1 MAPAMAG
8 PSKIKVK
15 NPVVE
20 LDGDEMTRIIWSFIK
35 EQLILPY
42 LDVDLSYFD
51 LGIESRDATEDQITV
66 DAANA
71 IKQYGVGV
79 KCATIT
85 PDEARVE
92 EFGLKEMYRS
102 PNGTIRNILGGVIFR
117 EPIVIS
123 NVPRLVPGWT
133 KPIVIGRHAFG
144 DQYRA
149 TDMVVPGE
157 GTLTLT
163 YTPKDGSEP
172 IELDVYDFPE
182 RRHRDGD
189 VQPRRLDPRL
199 RPRLAALR
207 PRTAATRSTC
217 RPRTRSSSATTAA
230 SRTSSPRSTRPSS
243 RPTSRPPGITYEHRL
258 IDDMVAAALK
268 WEGGYVW
275 ACKNYD
281 GDVQSDT
288 VAQGFG
294 SLGLM
299 TSVLMSADG
308 KTVEAEAAHG
318 TVTRH
323 YRQHQQGKPTSTNP
337 IASIFAWTRG
347 LAARGRMDGT
357 PEVSRVRR
365 DARAG
370 LHRDGRERQDDQRP
384 GAARRRR
391 AGVPDHPGVPRLDRR
406 EPAARNGLAV
416 PNPPRLRGDDFVSTP
431 VKVTVTGAA
440 GQIGYALLFRIA
452 SGQMLGPDTPVEL
465 SLLEIPAADRGGRG
479 HGDGARRLRLPAAA
493 AGSTSPTTPSRPST
507 APTSACWSAPA
518 RAARAWSAPT
528 CSRPTAASSSRRA
541 KRSTPAPPTT
551 SRCWWSA
558 TRPTPTA

>member
-1 MAPAMAG
+1 MA
-8 PSKIKVK
+8 KIKVH

-20 LDGDEMTRIIWSFIK
+20 LDGDEMTHIIWSHIK

-42 LDVDLSYFD
+42 LDVDLKYYD
-51 LGIESRDATEDQITV
+51 LGIESRDATGDAITV
-66 DAANA
+66 EAANA

-149 TDMVVPGE
+149 TDMVIPGA
-157 GTLTLT
+157 GSLTLT
-163 YTPKDGSEP
+163 FTPKDGSEP
-172 IELDVYDFPE
+172 IELDVYDFPGGGIAMAMYNLDDSI
-182 RRHRDGD
+182 RDFARASMRYG
-189 VQPRRLDPRL
+189 LDRGYPVYLSTKNTILKRYDG
-199 RPRLAALR
+199 RFKDIFAEVYEDEFKGEFE
-207 PRTAATRSTC
+207 TA
-217 RPRTRSSSATTAA
+217 
-230 SRTSSPRSTRPSS
+230 
-243 RPTSRPPGITYEHRL
+243 GITYEHRL

-337 IASIFAWTRG
+337 IASIFAWTRA
-347 LAARGRMDGT
+347 LSARGRMD
-357 PEVSRVRR
+357 
-365 DARAG
+365 
-370 LHRDGRERQDDQRP
+370 
-384 GAARRRR
+384 
-391 AGVPDHPGVPRLDRR
+391 
-406 EPAARNGLAV
+406 
-416 PNPPRLRGDDFVSTP
+416 STP
-431 VKVTVTGAA
+431 QVSEFADTLERVCVETVEEGKMTKDL
-440 GQIGYALLFRIA
+440 ALLV
-452 SGQMLGPDTPVEL
+452 GPDQQWQ
-465 SLLEIPAADRGGRG
+465 
-479 HGDGARRLRLPAAA
+479 
-493 AGSTSPTTPSRPST
+493 TTQEFL
-507 APTSACWSAPA
+507 
-518 RAARAWSAPT
+518 
-528 CSRPTAASSSRRA
+528 ASIDDNL
-541 KRSTPAPPTT
+541 KQEMNK
-551 SRCWWSA
+551 
-558 TRPTPTA
+558 